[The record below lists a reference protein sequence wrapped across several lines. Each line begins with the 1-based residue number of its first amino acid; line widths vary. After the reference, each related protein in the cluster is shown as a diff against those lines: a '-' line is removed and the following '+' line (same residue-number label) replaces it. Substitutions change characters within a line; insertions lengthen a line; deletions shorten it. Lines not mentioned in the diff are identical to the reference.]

1 MRAKKILVMLMVTML
16 LSTGVLAENQEVK
29 VMIDG
34 VQLQTDSPARI
45 VNSSTLVPLRAIF
58 ETLGS
63 EVYWENS
70 TKTVTG
76 IKNNDKILLQI
87 GNPKASLNGKE
98 IILDSPP
105 IIVSSRTLVPV
116 RFIAESLGS
125 NVDWDSKTRTV
136 IIENKDKTQNTAQDK
151 SNPIEFE
158 ILELVNIERAKVG
171 LPALK
176 MNEQLSKIA
185 RMKSNDMAD
194 GNYFSHTSPTYGSS
208 FDMMKQ
214 FGINYN
220 EAGENIAKGYSGSKG
235 VMNGWMNSESHKEN
249 ILDYDF
255 KALGVGYVNKNGI
268 NYWTQMFTD

>member
-1 MRAKKILVMLMVTML
+1 MRAKKILVMLIATML